1 MSSSSFFFSLIICL
15 LVISCAN
22 NSSELKNEKNV
33 FFVKTKP
40 YQRKS
45 NPCPDEMGSCAEI
58 NFKIPFIENHEYAG
72 LINQEILKELEV
84 IMENFSPPLKS
95 LQDITSKIDSFIS
108 QHKSFSKEVDFPQ
121 NWTFNLH
128 FELLEN
134 NGNSLSIL
142 LNTDRY
148 TGGAHPFNSIR
159 ILSFNTK
166 NGKRNLISSFIKD
179 EQKLKELIIKEVRR
193 KRNISD
199 SVNLTEEGFY
209 ANEWPLPE
217 NFALLSQ
224 GLYIVYNAYEI
235 GPYVLGSTEILIPI
249 EEIKPLLKD

>member
-1 MSSSSFFFSLIICL
+1 MPSSTFFYSLIICL
-15 LVISCAN
+15 LVFSCTN
-22 NSSELKNEKNV
+22 NNSELKNEKNV
-33 FFVKTKP
+33 FLVKTRA

-45 NPCPDEMGSCAEI
+45 NPCPDERGSCAEI
-58 NFKIPFIENHEYAG
+58 NFKIPFIENHDYAG

-95 LQDITSKIDSFIS
+95 LQDISSKIDSFIS
-108 QHKSFSKEVDFPQ
+108 QHKSFSKEVNFPQ
-121 NWTFNLH
+121 NWLFNLH
-128 FELLEN
+128 YDLLEN
-134 NGNSLSIL
+134 NSNSLSIL
-142 LNTDRY
+142 LNTERY
-148 TGGAHPFNSIR
+148 TGGAHPFNTIS

-166 NGKRNLISSFIKD
+166 NGKRTIISDFISN
-179 EQKLKELIIKEVRR
+179 ERKLKELIVKEVRKKR
-193 KRNISD
+193 KISE
-199 SVNLTEEGFY
+199 SVNLIEEGFY

-249 EEIKPLLKD
+249 KEIKPFLKD